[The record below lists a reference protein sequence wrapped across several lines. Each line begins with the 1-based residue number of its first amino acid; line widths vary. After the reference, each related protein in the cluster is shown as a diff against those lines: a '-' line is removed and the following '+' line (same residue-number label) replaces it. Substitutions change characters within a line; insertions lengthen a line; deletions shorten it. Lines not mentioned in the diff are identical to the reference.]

1 MKTFRSYL
9 IYTGLCFFAI
19 QPFSESFPGGI
30 TLSGL
35 GVPVHPFFNSKLPG
49 PEPGD
54 SALQHGRPYCESCS
68 QFSISDSG
76 QADECILP
84 VPVDDTEHLK
94 LMLANAPEK
103 CVLQLSGLYEVEDEL
118 HINRILTS
126 WPDNSEEQS
135 SHWVLPEILTLDSN
149 LSIGATCSING
160 QGLSC
165 PVQKARSSPGARIV
179 VKRQG
184 RISFS
189 SGGGLHHIGIVDA
202 RVWLDSKL
210 PLLVAEEYAKA
221 SDLNFNQVVFLRRY
235 PVVSDF
241 DDANPYWNNSELS
254 DAIGGAGKETVSRVV
269 RGVANAFGGR
279 SYIGRFGQRS
289 YSGGNGGGRRP
300 PDQNNGREQPRD
312 YFSEVFKTRT
322 DIALGV
328 MAVMYGVVVFNVLAD
343 SRSKFISNSW
353 NSVRRR
359 WEGSL
364 KKQEGGKKP

>member
-9 IYTGLCFFAI
+9 IYTGLCFFVI
-19 QPFSESFPGGI
+19 QPFSESFSSGI
-30 TLSGL
+30 MLSGS
-35 GVPVHPFFNSKLPG
+35 GVPVHPFFNSKLPD

-68 QFSISDSG
+68 HFSTSESG

-103 CVLQLSGLYEVEDEL
+103 CVLRLSGLYEVEDEL

-126 WPDNSEEQS
+126 WPNNSEEQS

-149 LSIGATCSING
+149 LSIGATCSVND

-179 VKRQG
+179 VKGQG

-189 SGGGLHHIGIVDA
+189 SGGGLQHIGIVDA
-202 RVWLDSKL
+202 RVWPDSKL

-221 SDLNFNQVVFLRRY
+221 SDLNFNQLVFLRRY

-254 DAIGGAGKETVSRVV
+254 DAIGGAGKGTVSRVV

-279 SYIGRFGQRS
+279 SYAGRLGQRS
-289 YSGGNGGGRRP
+289 YSGGNGGGKRP
-300 PDQNNGREQPRD
+300 PDQNNGREEPRD
-312 YFSEVFKTRT
+312 HFSEAFKTGT
-322 DIALGV
+322 GITFGVIA
-328 MAVMYGVVVFNVLAD
+328 AMYGTLVLTVLAED
-343 SRSKFISNSW
+343 ASNFICNRW
-353 NSVRRR
+353 DSVRR
-359 WEGSL
+359 WWVGSPRKL
-364 KKQEGGKKP
+364 EGGKRP